1 MKIEGHGITLE
12 LPDGWSGRIFTADT
26 AGAIVHAGSYAIPS
40 DHQGFGGTATAYIPV
55 GGAFLSIV
63 EYRTDDGVLRAGEG
77 YYRSALLPVLSPRDF
92 GFFTLQVPRD
102 GHLGVQRFF
111 HHGERVLALYAVIN
125 AAGAALSELAA
136 PVAALNRVLGSLV
149 VQPQARTWPAVAA
162 G

>member
-12 LPDGWSGRIFTADT
+12 LPGGWSGRIFTADT
-26 AGAIVHAGSYAIPS
+26 AGAIVHAGSYAIPN

-63 EYRTDDGVLRAGEG
+63 EYRTDDGVLKPGEG
-77 YYRSALLPVLSPRDF
+77 YYTSGDLPTLSPRDF
-92 GFFTLQVPRD
+92 GFFALQVPRD

-111 HHGERVLALYAVIN
+111 HQGERVLALYAVIN
-125 AAGAALSELAA
+125 AAGATLSELAA
-136 PVAALNRVLGSLV
+136 PVAALNVAVGSLA
-149 VQPQARTWPAVAA
+149 VQPQAQTWPAIAA